1 MHLSVDQI
9 TITAM
14 DLLRSYGLADVSMRR
29 IAKELDVAPSALYWH
44 VPSKQNLIARL
55 AEHIV
60 APVTDPSLP
69 IISTNKAAAHLRD
82 CLLNVR
88 DGAEVTVTA
97 VGNPES
103 PIHSQL
109 QRFFIT
115 SLAGDVEEASI
126 PQLEA
131 TADAL
136 LHLVLGSALVQ
147 QTELQLVTATKA
159 SESFAR
165 SPVGEREKAFAYSVD
180 LLVRGL
186 QADC

>member
-44 VPSKQNLIARL
+44 VPSKQDLIARL
-55 AEHIV
+55 AEHII

-69 IISTNKAAAHLRD
+69 IISTNKAAALLRD
-82 CLLNVR
+82 CLLSVR

-115 SLAGDVEEASI
+115 SLTSDVNGAST
-126 PQLEA
+126 PQLRT

-136 LHLVLGSALVQ
+136 LHLTLGSTLVQ

-159 SESFAR
+159 SESLAD
-165 SPVGEREKAFAYSVD
+165 SPVDEREKAFAYSVD

-186 QADC
+186 QIDC

>member
-44 VPSKQNLIARL
+44 VASKQDLVARL
-55 AEHIV
+55 AERIV
-60 APVTDPSLP
+60 APITDPSLP
-69 IISTNKAAAHLRD
+69 ALSTKDAATLLRK
-82 CLLNVR
+82 CLLSIR

-115 SLAGDVEEASI
+115 SLTGEVEGASI
-126 PQLEA
+126 TRLRA
-131 TADAL
+131 AADAL
-136 LHLVLGSALVQ
+136 LHLILGSAIVQ
-147 QTELQLVTATKA
+147 QTESQLVTATKPK
-159 SESFAR
+159 ESLIH
-165 SPVGEREKAFAYSVD
+165 SPVNEREEAFAYSID
-180 LLVRGL
+180 LIVRGMH
-186 QADC
+186 ADC

>member
-44 VPSKQNLIARL
+44 VASKQDLVARL

-60 APVTDPSLP
+60 APLTTPSSP
-69 IISTNKAAAHLRD
+69 AASTSEAARMLRN
-82 CLLNVR
+82 CLLSIR

-115 SLAGDVEEASI
+115 SLAMEIEGAST
-126 PQLEA
+126 PQLRA

-136 LHLVLGSALVQ
+136 LHLILGSAFVQ
-147 QTELQLVTATKA
+147 QTESQLVAATNA
-159 SESFAR
+159 SEALPQSQTIERDDSFA
-165 SPVGEREKAFAYSVD
+165 FSVD
-180 LLVRGL
+180 LIIRGL
-186 QADC
+186 QAGC